1 MTEPTLRRNLLL
13 NRPGIR
19 SITSAFELA
28 RSTRTLPLLSA
39 FPAEILL
46 QIFMH
51 IDDRNSLK
59 SFYSTSHL
67 FYGIWRSNTY
77 HILVALMENGG
88 RVPLKSFV
96 MLHGRSIE
104 LRSLPMVV

>member
-1 MTEPTLRRNLLL
+1 MTEPKLRRNLLL

-39 FPAEILL
+39 LPAEILL

-51 IDDRNSLK
+51 IDDGNSLK
-59 SFYSTSHL
+59 SFYSTSRL

-77 HILVALMENGG
+77 HVLIALMENGG

-96 MLHGRSIE
+96 MLHDRAIALGS
-104 LRSLPMVV
+104 LRKIV